1 MDEGLNEETST
12 YNLQNSSEALLCIQ
26 RLDFKTSLLEA
37 IEELR
42 MRRGSEISYEE
53 QIHKL
58 VVEKQELEW
67 QKEALQQQKEVLNRQ
82 HTEAMAAFKK
92 QFQARMF
99 AMEEEKG
106 KFLLAKEAKER
117 ETEGLKETLKKLQI
131 SKYTLQKKLN
141 EMEQKLQLH
150 LLAKEDQQKN
160 MNEFE
165 KCHATITC
173 QFGILRGSHER
184 LEQNVMEAVQLNKKL
199 QDVNKRQASEIDNLK
214 KELKE
219 VTAKMIRS
227 NVTCQHRVGEENLK
241 RTAREQELQEL
252 RQKNAMETELNTKIT
267 EENTQLKEEKE
278 ELIASLQH
286 IQQLLCRQIETNTRM
301 EMELNKLKE
310 EYQTLE
316 RDNELQREK
325 AKENEEKFLILQNE
339 YNKAQATWK
348 SEARDLPIEY
358 EMHTGSKES
367 KYTQT
372 TLKVSNNLAQE
383 ENGIKDALPAS
394 FNADVKL
401 TAQNS
406 AYMCVWEDN
415 SVSTEGLELLE
426 NYVCEDET
434 VHPFNE
440 QEREGSLGKTNFIE
454 SGRSTESYI
463 SEYKETMT
471 KGKEVEKILLESI
484 EDSENSV
491 PNQNADYDRR
501 LSKPPDRVVTN
512 EMVSEI
518 QASINNTLH
527 EVVSSTS
534 GVLSKDSK
542 LQDVI
547 NEKTVNSST
556 ETESVLSQIT
566 MNEKGAQHESL
577 DKGTYICNA
586 KQTSQN
592 HSTSKQKNTPL
603 GEVHSDNSSTNNTC
617 SEQVNSF
624 NTSENIIPLHASFC
638 KNSGIN
644 PHITNDSISK
654 SPLVKNLN
662 ACEKNSCK
670 DINKITSK
678 CSNKNSSILREM
690 GTKTAEISCLYT
702 ENVHASQS
710 AGLKDNHITREKQ
723 RDFHTSK
730 TTSEEFVV
738 VAEQENI
745 SLNEKEEPLRGTI
758 RGEISTKEDIEELCS
773 LPIKTTEDF
782 INRSVR
788 PCCQLGTMGEKAKKI
803 AVELNLPRVCQGE
816 IQTLCA
822 STSEMASFLKENLLL
837 QEINDSQNSKGSVQT
852 MNLHTAVKE
861 ETLASTHYN
870 RASDTLNSG
879 SINVDPKINPSEEWN
894 AMPKTFSDPS
904 FPTEHVTTACQL
916 GSQQKF
922 SQMPSEISGTI
933 LNESSNN
940 PEETGW
946 NLQNVFIKTQLS
958 NTEKFLSSERLCQPR
973 KRKYEE
979 DSEKAMTADKSV
991 K

>member
-12 YNLQNSSEALLCIQ
+12 YNLQNSSKALLCIQ

-150 LLAKEDQQKN
+150 FLAKEDQQKN

-252 RQKNAMETELNTKIT
+252 RQKNAMETELNRKIT

-394 FNADVKL
+394 FNPDVKL

-415 SVSTEGLELLE
+415 SVSTEGIVH
-426 NYVCEDET
+426 NY
-434 VHPFNE
+434 N
-440 QEREGSLGKTNFIE
+440 
-454 SGRSTESYI
+454 
-463 SEYKETMT
+463 
-471 KGKEVEKILLESI
+471 
-484 EDSENSV
+484 
-491 PNQNADYDRR
+491 
-501 LSKPPDRVVTN
+501 
-512 EMVSEI
+512 
-518 QASINNTLH
+518 
-527 EVVSSTS
+527 
-534 GVLSKDSK
+534 
-542 LQDVI
+542 
-547 NEKTVNSST
+547 
-556 ETESVLSQIT
+556 
-566 MNEKGAQHESL
+566 
-577 DKGTYICNA
+577 
-586 KQTSQN
+586 
-592 HSTSKQKNTPL
+592 
-603 GEVHSDNSSTNNTC
+603 
-617 SEQVNSF
+617 
-624 NTSENIIPLHASFC
+624 
-638 KNSGIN
+638 
-644 PHITNDSISK
+644 
-654 SPLVKNLN
+654 
-662 ACEKNSCK
+662 
-670 DINKITSK
+670 
-678 CSNKNSSILREM
+678 
-690 GTKTAEISCLYT
+690 
-702 ENVHASQS
+702 
-710 AGLKDNHITREKQ
+710 
-723 RDFHTSK
+723 
-730 TTSEEFVV
+730 
-738 VAEQENI
+738 
-745 SLNEKEEPLRGTI
+745 
-758 RGEISTKEDIEELCS
+758 TKEAAVLIIYKDYLCY
-773 LPIKTTEDF
+773 
-782 INRSVR
+782 
-788 PCCQLGTMGEKAKKI
+788 A
-803 AVELNLPRVCQGE
+803 
-816 IQTLCA
+816 
-822 STSEMASFLKENLLL
+822 
-837 QEINDSQNSKGSVQT
+837 
-852 MNLHTAVKE
+852 H
-861 ETLASTHYN
+861 
-870 RASDTLNSG
+870 
-879 SINVDPKINPSEEWN
+879 
-894 AMPKTFSDPS
+894 
-904 FPTEHVTTACQL
+904 
-916 GSQQKF
+916 
-922 SQMPSEISGTI
+922 
-933 LNESSNN
+933 
-940 PEETGW
+940 
-946 NLQNVFIKTQLS
+946 
-958 NTEKFLSSERLCQPR
+958 
-973 KRKYEE
+973 
-979 DSEKAMTADKSV
+979 
-991 K
+991 